1 MSCYF
6 RRMADVLEEAGID
19 LEEVKT
25 DKDKKKELDRK
36 IHGIVGVEYK
46 NCSPTWA
53 RVKEMLAEEGGR
65 SNLIKK
71 LSS

>member
-6 RRMADVLEEAGID
+6 RRMVDVLEEAGID
-19 LEEVKT
+19 LEEVKA

-53 RVKEMLAEEGGR
+53 KVKEMLAEEGGHEK
-65 SNLIKK
+65 LVEK

>member
-1 MSCYF
+1 
-6 RRMADVLEEAGID
+6 MADVLEEAGID
-19 LEEVKT
+19 LEEVKA

-46 NCSPTWA
+46 DCSPTWA

-65 SNLIKK
+65 EKLVEK